1 MSHLSAFFVANV
13 LIVRFFCR
21 KCRDYALFCR
31 KCRDYALFG
40 VEFWQKFWQKF
51 LEILRI
57 LAEILRKKLA
67 CGASDLS
74 SKSGLFRD
82 YFWTMVPIG
91 TKSGN
96 WDFCASTALIYT
108 GPFPPVLP
116 GAISLWINH
125 SKAPILMWHVS
136 VRKESPLRG
145 VALIHVVWSSLFCL
159 VNSWMGDRLNIFYCH
174 SRTTVMPR

>member
-1 MSHLSAFFVANV
+1 MHAESGDKGLFTYYVSQNQGFLDPPSPLRQQWSAFGLPHFPLRQQWSA
-13 LIVRFFCR
+13 I
-21 KCRDYALFCR
+21 A
-31 KCRDYALFG
+31 
-40 VEFWQKFWQKF
+40 
-51 LEILRI
+51 ILR
-57 LAEILRKKLA
+57 
-67 CGASDLS
+67 DLS

-108 GPFPPVLP
+108 GPPVLTR
-116 GAISLWINH
+116 AISLWINH

-159 VNSWMGDRLNIFYCH
+159 VNSWMGDRLNIFNCH
-174 SRTTVMPR
+174 SRTTVMQR